1 MKNNKRLFI
10 LSLTVLVLFSNVPV
24 FCAGKQVYT
33 NTNRL
38 IVPADPSSPAEPAVS
53 DTDFSNFS
61 FTDVNEPPAEK
72 PRYLVMMKAGV
83 IFSDGSMSNGML
95 YLTNT
100 LQLKL
105 TNAANSIAKG
115 KTLKVINL
123 YDISRIDIIRWQP
136 LDNGDG
142 TYLFT
147 PVFYKIYT
155 NRDYKDGIDY
165 TGNIGLF
172 NSFDFGST
180 DGTNSV
186 LSYFSDTW
194 VKGINGDFHWQ
205 NSKSSIFGYN
215 FTHPVDGVVVSLQLN
230 NNYK

>member
-1 MKNNKRLFI
+1 MKKFI
-10 LSLTVLVLFSNVPV
+10 ILIFPAFIIIPIALSFS
-24 FCAGKQVYT
+24 AGKQVYT
-33 NTNRL
+33 NTNKL
-38 IVPADPSSPAEPAVS
+38 TIPADPSGPSEPAVS
-53 DTDFSNFS
+53 DTDFSNIS
-61 FTDVNEPPAEK
+61 FTDVSEPAAEK
-72 PRYLVMMKAGV
+72 PRYLVMMKAEV
-83 IFSDGSMSNGML
+83 IFSDGAMSNGML

-100 LQLKL
+100 LHLKI
-105 TNAANSIAKG
+105 TNGSSAVKPARD
-115 KTLKVINL
+115 INL

-147 PVFYKIYT
+147 PALYKIYT
-155 NRDYKDGIDY
+155 NRNYRDGIDY

-172 NSFDFGST
+172 NSFDFGT
-180 DGTNSV
+180 EDGTNSI

-194 VKGINGDFHWQ
+194 VKGINGEFHWQ

>member
-1 MKNNKRLFI
+1 MKNSNHII
-10 LSLTVLVLFSNVPV
+10 LIFLIILLSPIVTAFG
-24 FCAGKQVYT
+24 AGKMT
-33 NTNRL
+33 NIITNKL
-38 IVPADPSSPAEPAVS
+38 VNPVDPSNPADPAVT
-53 DTDFSNFS
+53 DPDFSNFS

-72 PRYLVMMKAGV
+72 PRYLVMMKAGL
-83 IFSDGSMSNGML
+83 IFSDGSVSNGML

-105 TNAANSIAKG
+105 TNATNSSAPG
-115 KTLKVINL
+115 KAVKAINL

-165 TGNIGLF
+165 NGNIGLF
-172 NSFDFGST
+172 NSFDFGT
-180 DGTNSV
+180 ADGTNSV
-186 LSYFSDTW
+186 LSYFSDIW

-230 NNYK
+230 NTYR